1 MASDLQQQRAPSLL
15 GALQPALQMTFSLK
29 MSPLSRQRLQ
39 WSKCCSISRVRRAI
53 RGCSEHGAGA
63 GCHRRCRLRQQSRS
77 VLLPLNLWLHFS
89 ACADPAPAPVM
100 PDTATRSTSEGTDAA
115 SIAPP
120 AANAG
125 TTAEFVRPNNGS
137 VAAAGGLPTG
147 GASSSL
153 EAGRRK
159 VGTSTTQLAVPASN
173 AHLQTLLAHP
183 SSCSAC
189 R

>member
-1 MASDLQQQRAPSLL
+1 VPGATAAAASGSNRA
-15 GALQPALQMTFSLK
+15 
-29 MSPLSRQRLQ
+29 
-39 WSKCCSISRVRRAI
+39 
-53 RGCSEHGAGA
+53 
-63 GCHRRCRLRQQSRS
+63 

-137 VAAAGGLPTG
+137 VAAGSVAAAGGLPTG